1 MALNEKLR
9 DPLVPFQTVV
19 LHSSVTGRHIVRY
32 IKAARYALLF
42 IVAILVPV
50 LSNTLLP
57 KVFAASPYSLY
68 PAYPGYAQEGGT
80 MPLGFSVNPANVTFY
95 QFRFFVQDP
104 STAIH
109 QSILVNVTNT
119 QSSIFIVIQFP
130 STTIPGSTN
139 LVNQYT
145 AWVDQIQPV
154 AKTNIAQTHFTI
166 ILTDSFEY
174 QRTQTVSIHAIGYNP
189 FESLNATIRPQTSST
204 PVFSQTMLA
213 TSAGAVVTSWKIP
226 NDALLGNYLVSV
238 TGKITVKNPPDLSG
252 FSVKAATMTVSALT
266 SLKSSYQRTETMQ
279 FSFQATYPDGSLA
292 STGTSLVTLARP
304 DGVNVTL
311 VTTYDTATQ
320 SFVAKYKTSVVNQTG
335 SWIATLAP
343 NSYNDGNGNTG
354 PAAKLTNNPQLVPA
368 ILVARVNATAYVPI
382 GQQVSFNATFT
393 YPDGTTLQSASG
405 TVSASLIYSGTPPV
419 TDTFLGVFDSGLN
432 HWFGSYTPRTND
444 PGGLWSLVVSGS
456 DTSSPLNSGSGAK
469 AVTLQDRPPVASFT
483 TTPSSAPTATTL
495 TFNGTASYDPDGT
508 VVSYS
513 WDFGDQA
520 TGTGTVV
527 THSYTYAKTYTVTL
541 RVTDNGGV
549 TGSTSS
555 QVTIGDRPPVVSF
568 TPSPTIANTGQSITL
583 SITVSDPDGTIVSTR
598 VDWGDSLVQLYSGAI
613 SSASHS
619 YSSTGSSTSK
629 IFTII
634 ITGTDNNAS
643 YTSTS
648 SQVTI
653 NDRIPAPSFNPSS
666 TALIT
671 GQNVTLTISATDPDG
686 TVTAIKVDWGDGT
699 IDSLSGTATSDT
711 HSYGSTDTSTSKSFT
726 ITVNATDNS
735 GSTGKYSSPVTV
747 SDRPPVIITFT
758 SSPASVSTGQTVTV
772 STTSSDP
779 DGTISSTTIDWGD
792 GTIDP
797 FPGAPQ
803 RDTHQ
808 YTSTGSA
815 SSKTFVIAITVKD
828 NSGSTSAKS
837 TSTVS
842 VQASSQSS
850 SGNLSLPLYY
860 FAILAA
866 VVAALLVGGFV
877 AFRRHKVT
885 HANLKIDLEAVKSE
899 AGRIENQEFFQSVKD
914 QLKKDKDD

>member
-1 MALNEKLR
+1 L
-9 DPLVPFQTVV
+9 
-19 LHSSVTGRHIVRY
+19 
-32 IKAARYALLF
+32 
-42 IVAILVPV
+42 
-50 LSNTLLP
+50 
-57 KVFAASPYSLY
+57 
-68 PAYPGYAQEGGT
+68 
-80 MPLGFSVNPANVTFY
+80 
-95 QFRFFVQDP
+95 
-104 STAIH
+104 
-109 QSILVNVTNT
+109 TNT
-119 QSSIFIVIQFP
+119 
-130 STTIPGSTN
+130 
-139 LVNQYT
+139 
-145 AWVDQIQPV
+145 
-154 AKTNIAQTHFTI
+154 
-166 ILTDSFEY
+166 
-174 QRTQTVSIHAIGYNP
+174 
-189 FESLNATIRPQTSST
+189 
-204 PVFSQTMLA
+204 
-213 TSAGAVVTSWKIP
+213 
-226 NDALLGNYLVSV
+226 
-238 TGKITVKNPPDLSG
+238 
-252 FSVKAATMTVSALT
+252 
-266 SLKSSYQRTETMQ
+266 
-279 FSFQATYPDGSLA
+279 
-292 STGTSLVTLARP
+292 
-304 DGVNVTL
+304 
-311 VTTYDTATQ
+311 
-320 SFVAKYKTSVVNQTG
+320 
-335 SWIATLAP
+335 
-343 NSYNDGNGNTG
+343 
-354 PAAKLTNNPQLVPA
+354 PQLVPA
-368 ILVARVNATAYVPI
+368 ILSINIAATTYVPI
-382 GQQVSFNATFT
+382 GQQVKLNATVT
-393 YPDGTTLQSASG
+393 YPDGTTLSTG
-405 TVSASLIYSGTPPV
+405 TGVKSYVIYTGTPIV
-419 TDTFLGVFDSGLN
+419 THTVPLTFDTGLQ
-432 HWFGSYTPRTND
+432 HWFGSYTPQTSD
-444 PGGLWSLVVSGS
+444 PGGLWSLIVNATDSPSPPNTGS
-456 DTSSPLNSGSGAK
+456 ASTAI
-469 AVTLQDRPPVASFT
+469 TLQDRPPVASFT
-483 TTPSSAPTATTL
+483 STPSSAPTGTAV
-495 TFNGTASYDPDGT
+495 TFDGTASYDLDGT

-513 WDFGDQA
+513 WDFGDGR
-520 TGTGTVV
+520 TGTGSIAA
-527 THSYTYAKTYTVTL
+527 HSYNLARTYTVTL
-541 RVTDNGGV
+541 TVTDNGGV
-549 TGSTSS
+549 TGSTTS

-568 TPSPTIANTGQSITL
+568 TPSPSTANTGQSIML

-598 VDWGDSLVQLYSGAI
+598 VDWGDSIVQFYSGAI
-613 SSASHS
+613 TSASHS

-629 IFTII
+629 TFTII

-699 IDSLSGTATSDT
+699 IDTLSGTATSDT

-758 SSPASVSTGQTVTV
+758 SSPASVLTGQTVTV
-772 STTSSDP
+772 SITSSDP
-779 DGTISSTTIDWGD
+779 DGTISSTTVDWGD

-797 FPGAPQ
+797 LPGAPQ

-815 SSKTFVIAITVKD
+815 SSKTFVIAMTVKD

-866 VVAALLVGGFV
+866 VVAVLLVGGFV

>member
-1 MALNEKLR
+1 
-9 DPLVPFQTVV
+9 
-19 LHSSVTGRHIVRY
+19 VRY

-57 KVFAASPYSLY
+57 KVFAANPYSLY
-68 PAYPGYAQEGGT
+68 PAYPFYAQEGGT

-119 QSSIFIVIQFP
+119 SSSIFIVIQFP

-154 AKTNIAQTHFTI
+154 AKTNVAQTHFTI

-174 QRTQTVSIHAIGYNP
+174 QRTQTVSIHAIGYNA
-189 FESLNATIRPQTSST
+189 FESLNVTIRPQTSST

-213 TSAGAVVTSWKIP
+213 SSAGAVVTSWKIP

-238 TGKITVKNPPDLSG
+238 TGRITVKNPPDLSG
-252 FSVKAATMTVSALT
+252 FSVKAATMTLSALT
-266 SLKSSYQRTETMQ
+266 SPKSSYQRTETMQ

-304 DGVNVTL
+304 DGVNLTL

-320 SFVAKYKTSVVNQTG
+320 SFIAKYKTSVVNQTG
-335 SWIATLAP
+335 SWIATLTP

-354 PAAKLTNNPQLVPA
+354 PAAKLTNSPQLVPA
-368 ILVARVNATAYVPI
+368 TLTARMNATAYVPI
-382 GQQVSFNATFT
+382 GQQVNFNATFT
-393 YPDGTTLQSASG
+393 YPDGTILQSPSG
-405 TVSASLIYSGTPPV
+405 TVLASLIYIGTPSV
-419 TDTFLGVFDSGLN
+419 TDTFSGVFDSGLN

-456 DTSSPLNSGSGAK
+456 DTSSPPNSGSGQK
-469 AVTLQDRPPVASFT
+469 PVTLQDRPPIASFT
-483 TTPSSAPTATTL
+483 TTPSSAPTATAL

-520 TGTGTVV
+520 TGTGSVV
-527 THSYTYAKTYTVTL
+527 THSYAYARTYTVTL
-541 RVTDNGGV
+541 TVTDNGGV
-549 TGSTSS
+549 MGSTTS
-555 QVTIGDRPPVVSF
+555 QVVITDRPPVVSF
-568 TPSPTIANTGQSITL
+568 NPSPATVNTGQSVTL
-583 SITVSDPDGTIVSTR
+583 SITVSDPDGTISSTR
-598 VDWGDSLVQLYSGAI
+598 VDWGDTIVQLYSGAI
-613 SSASHS
+613 TGATHS
-619 YSSTGSSTSK
+619 YISTGSSTSK

-634 ITGTDNNAS
+634 ITATDNNAS

-648 SQVTI
+648 SQVTV
-653 NDRIPAPSFNPSS
+653 NDRAPIVSFNPSS
-666 TALIT
+666 TALTT
-671 GQNVTLTISATDPDG
+671 GQTVTLTISASDADG
-686 TVTAIKVDWGDGT
+686 NVTAIKVDWGDGA
-699 IDSLSGTATSDT
+699 IDTLLGTSRT
-711 HSYGSTDTSTSKSFT
+711 
-726 ITVNATDNS
+726 
-735 GSTGKYSSPVTV
+735 
-747 SDRPPVIITFT
+747 
-758 SSPASVSTGQTVTV
+758 
-772 STTSSDP
+772 
-779 DGTISSTTIDWGD
+779 
-792 GTIDP
+792 
-797 FPGAPQ
+797 
-803 RDTHQ
+803 DTHQ
-808 YTSTGSA
+808 YASTGSA
-815 SSKTFVIAITVKD
+815 SSKTFTITITATD
-828 NSGSTSAKS
+828 NSGSTSTPN
-837 TSTVS
+837 TSIVS
-842 VQASSQSS
+842 VQSSSQSP

-866 VVAALLVGGFV
+866 LVAALLVGGFL

-885 HANLKIDLEAVKSE
+885 HAKLKIDLEAVKSE

-914 QLKKDKDD
+914 QLKKDKE